1 MADHHL
7 LVLQPKPKS
16 YLPLSYL
23 LLLLLLHP
31 LPIVSYFSVPDL
43 SLDNVNTAI
52 QLTQI
57 LYKASSP
64 YAENLQ
70 WGSFYDETFWESES
84 SDEEYNEE
92 ADGWE
97 WMSDF
102 SVDTWLPNWSAEED
116 AFVVSPSSPSLSS
129 PSSPLSGR
137 QRKMFSQQRQ
147 TLLEKPAGKAT
158 FGGTTGEQII

>member
-1 MADHHL
+1 MQQGGSFSEFRYVNEYSSIPLLYISILWSNCVHNNMADHHL
-7 LVLQPKPKS
+7 LVLQSKPKS
-16 YLPLSYL
+16 YLPLSY

-64 YAENLQ
+64 YSENLQ

-84 SDEEYNEE
+84 SDEEYEAE

-102 SVDTWLPNWSAEED
+102 SVDTWLPNWSA
-116 AFVVSPSSPSLSS
+116 
-129 PSSPLSGR
+129 
-137 QRKMFSQQRQ
+137 
-147 TLLEKPAGKAT
+147 
-158 FGGTTGEQII
+158 

>member
-7 LVLQPKPKS
+7 LVLQSKPKS

-84 SDEEYNEE
+84 SDEEYEAE

-116 AFVVSPSSPSLSS
+116 AFVVSPS
-129 PSSPLSGR
+129 
-137 QRKMFSQQRQ
+137 
-147 TLLEKPAGKAT
+147 
-158 FGGTTGEQII
+158 